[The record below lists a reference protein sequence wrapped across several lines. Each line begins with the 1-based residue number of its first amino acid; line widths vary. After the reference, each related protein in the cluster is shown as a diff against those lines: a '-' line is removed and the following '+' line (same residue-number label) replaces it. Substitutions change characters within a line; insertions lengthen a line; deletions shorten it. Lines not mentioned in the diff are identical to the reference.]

1 MVLGTGIDLVDI
13 NRFRNLRHFDR
24 VAEYILS
31 SIELEELSSK
41 TDMALF
47 LASRFAIK
55 EAVIKACPTLLTYH
69 DVVVAKDGPKPIVQL
84 QSSRHKASSSNM
96 HISLSHTQDYTVAS
110 AIFFPG

>member
-13 NRFRNLRHFDR
+13 NRFRNLRYFDR

-31 SIELEELSSK
+31 STELEDLSSK
-41 TDMALF
+41 TDPALY

-69 DVVVAKDGPKPIVQL
+69 DVIVTKDGPKPIVQL
-84 QSSRHKASSSNM
+84 KNPHEASSSNM
-96 HISLSHTQDYTVAS
+96 HISLSHTQDHTVAS
-110 AIFFPG
+110 AIFFAA